1 MSTSKKLELF
11 WFLPTSGD
19 GPYLG
24 SSQGHR
30 PADYDYLRQIAVA
43 ADRLG
48 YGGILLPTGPH
59 CEDGWTYAAALA
71 PFTERLR
78 FLVALRPG
86 ILTPALAARQA
97 AALDRIS
104 NGRLLLN
111 VVTGGNPAELAMDGV
126 TLPHDERYAQTN
138 EFLTIWRHLFDG
150 RVTDFAGRYLT
161 TVGGR
166 LSFDSVQRPY
176 PPLWFGGSS
185 DAGLDVA
192 AEHADVYLTWAE
204 PPAAI
209 AEKLAAAR
217 ARAATQGR
225 KLRFGLRVHLIVR
238 ETEADAW
245 AAAEQ
250 LISKLSD
257 DTIARTQQRMLADLD
272 SEGQRRQMALH
283 QGRRDRLEVSPNL
296 WAGVGL
302 VRHGAGTA
310 LVGSPVTVAARLREY
325 QALGIETIIASGY
338 PHLEEAY
345 RVAELLF
352 PALGIGRVSATP
364 AGREFR
370 TAQWQAGRTW
380 STAAD
385 PKVAATETEP
395 RVAAVG
401 AATSGAARART
412 AARALTPGA
421 PAAGAQ
427 VAGAQAAGAHAAGE

>member
-1 MSTSKKLELF
+1 MTETNRLELF

-24 SSQGHR
+24 SGQGHR
-30 PADYDYLRQIAVA
+30 PADYDYLRQVAVA

-48 YGGILLPTGPH
+48 FGGILLPTGPH
-59 CEDGWTYAAALA
+59 CEDGWTYAAAIA

-78 FLVALRPG
+78 LLVALRPG

-111 VVTGGNPAELAMDGV
+111 VVAGGNPAELAMDGV
-126 TLPHDERYAQTN
+126 YLAHDDRYEQTH
-138 EFLTIWRHLFDG
+138 EFLTIWRRLFSG
-150 RVTDFAGRYLT
+150 KVVDFSGSYLT
-161 TVGGR
+161 TEGGR
-166 LSFDSVQRPY
+166 LTFDSVQRPY

-185 DAGLDVA
+185 SAGMDVA

-204 PPAAI
+204 PPAVV
-209 AEKLAAAR
+209 AEKLAAAG
-217 ARAATQGR
+217 ARAAARGR
-225 KLRFGLRVHLIVR
+225 TLRFGLRVHLIVC
-238 ETEADAW
+238 ETDAEAW
-245 AAAEQ
+245 AAADL

-257 DTIARTQQRMLADLD
+257 DTIASVQQRMRADLD

-283 QGRRDRLEVSPNL
+283 QGRRDKLEVSPNL

-302 VRHGAGTA
+302 VRHGVGTA
-310 LVGSPVTVAARLREY
+310 LVGSPATVAARLREY
-325 QALGIETIIASGY
+325 QALGIETVIASGY

-352 PALGIGRVSATP
+352 PVLGIERGTATP

-370 TAQWQAGRTW
+370 PAAPRPAQAH
-380 STAAD
+380 AD
-385 PKVAATETEP
+385 LTGVAAE
-395 RVAAVG
+395 
-401 AATSGAARART
+401 
-412 AARALTPGA
+412 
-421 PAAGAQ
+421 
-427 VAGAQAAGAHAAGE
+427 